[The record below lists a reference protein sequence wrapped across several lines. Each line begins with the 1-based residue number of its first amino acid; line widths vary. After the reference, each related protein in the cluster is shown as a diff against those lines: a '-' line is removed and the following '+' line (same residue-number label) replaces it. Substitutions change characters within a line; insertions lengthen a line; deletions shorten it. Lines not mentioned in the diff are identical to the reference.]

1 MELRM
6 PDPTEIAR
14 NLVFALRKIEA
25 NADGALEHGNANAAL
40 QAIRESAGGC
50 RAPTKDAAL
59 RQGLTRP
66 RSYGCP
72 SMVAADLS

>member
-25 NADGALEHGNANAAL
+25 NADGALEHGNAKAAL
-40 QAIRESAGGC
+40 QAIRESAGE
-50 RAPTKDAAL
+50 AAADAA
-59 RQGLTRP
+59 RQLKMP
-66 RSYGCP
+66 PY
-72 SMVAADLS
+72 DKE